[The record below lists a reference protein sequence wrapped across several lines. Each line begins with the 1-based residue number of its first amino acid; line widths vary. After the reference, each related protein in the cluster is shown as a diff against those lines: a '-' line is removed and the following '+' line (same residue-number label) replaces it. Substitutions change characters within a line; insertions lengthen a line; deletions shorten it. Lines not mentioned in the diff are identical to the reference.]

1 MHGTMMYEVN
11 WCGIYMP
18 IWLVCLIFGG
28 LLSVVFGK
36 LIQLIS
42 GRTKL
47 LTVDYSSLALI
58 FAFVF
63 WSIFFGQR

>member
-1 MHGTMMYEVN
+1 MSYEVN

-18 IWLVCLIFGG
+18 IWLVCLILGG
-28 LLSVVFGK
+28 LLSVLSGK

-42 GRTKL
+42 RRTNL
-47 LTVDYSSLALI
+47 LTVDYASFAVI

-63 WSIFFGQR
+63 WSIFFEKR

>member
-1 MHGTMMYEVN
+1 MMYEVN

-18 IWLVCLIFGG
+18 IWLVCLVVGG
-28 LLSVVFGK
+28 LLSVVLGK

-42 GRTKL
+42 RRTKL
-47 LTVDYSSLALI
+47 LTVDYASLAVI

-63 WSIFFGQR
+63 WSACFESR